1 MKEKLTLE
9 AMGMRVYQEIPE
21 GAVVNLGGGMP
32 TYLLNVAFLR
42 EEKTVIFHS
51 ENGILGF
58 GRPFSRDERELWDID
73 LMTATAQFVI
83 QKPGMCIVDHRESF
97 DMIRGGHIDLTL
109 LGAYQVSEKGDLAN
123 IVAPGGK
130 VRWPSPGGGVDL
142 AANCKR
148 VFIMMEHVTRDG
160 KPRVLKECTYPLTSP
175 RCVDMIFTD
184 LAVIAVTDK
193 GLVLKE
199 VAPGWTADE
208 VQAATEARLYVAE
221 DLKEIKT

>member
-1 MKEKLTLE
+1 MKAKLSLE

-32 TYLLNVAFLR
+32 TYLFNVAFLS

-58 GRPFSRDERELWDID
+58 GRPYRRDERELWDID
-73 LMTATAQFVI
+73 LMTATAQFAT

-97 DMIRGGHIDLTL
+97 DMIRGGHIDITI

-123 IVAPGGK
+123 IMAPGR

-142 AANCKR
+142 ATNCKR
-148 VFIMMEHVTRDG
+148 VFVMMEHVTRDE
-160 KPRVLKECTYPLTSP
+160 KPRILRQCSYPLTAP
-175 RCVDMIFTD
+175 HCVDTIFTD
-184 LAVIAVTDK
+184 LAVIAVTER
-193 GLVLKE
+193 GLVLRE
-199 VAPGWTADE
+199 VAPGWAPDE
-208 VQAATEARLYVAE
+208 VQAATEAKLHIAE
-221 DLKEIKT
+221 DVKEIET

>member
-1 MKEKLTLE
+1 MTDKLSLE

-32 TYLLNVAFLR
+32 TYLLNVAFLS

-58 GRPFSRDERELWDID
+58 GRPFSRDERERWDID
-73 LMTATAQFVI
+73 LMTATAQFVT

-97 DMIRGGHIDLTL
+97 DMIRGGHIDITL

-130 VRWPSPGGGVDL
+130 VCTGLQCRIL
-142 AANCKR
+142 APKMFR
-148 VFIMMEHVTRDG
+148 RI
-160 KPRVLKECTYPLTSP
+160 
-175 RCVDMIFTD
+175 
-184 LAVIAVTDK
+184 
-193 GLVLKE
+193 
-199 VAPGWTADE
+199 
-208 VQAATEARLYVAE
+208 
-221 DLKEIKT
+221 